1 MDTFN
6 VTITLAAGKNC
17 DTYKKIIDDLDY
29 KIEMLKSIDTSSF
42 CHNKHMAI
50 FDSIGIINSVRK
62 EVFIKYEHQKQYD
75 AMVRSK
81 SYSVGRQYG

>member
-1 MDTFN
+1 MKTFN
-6 VTITLAAGKNC
+6 VTITLATGKNC

-62 EVFIKYEHQKQYD
+62 EVFIKYEHHKKYTE
-75 AMVRSK
+75 MVRSNT
-81 SYSVGRQYG
+81 YTVGRDL